1 MIVVND
7 VHKRYQTPHGAG
19 RWILKGVT
27 LTIPTQVSVGLVG
40 RNGAGKST
48 LLNLIGGVDTPTRG
62 TVDRRCRVSWPMGYG
77 GGLQGSL
84 TGRQN
89 AKFVS
94 RLHGFG
100 GAETMAEK
108 IAYIEDFAELGSSF
122 DEPVRTYSSG
132 MKSRLQ
138 FGLSLAFDFDVYIS
152 DEATSAG
159 DASFRQKAADA
170 FKRVANRSGLIMV
183 AHSEGT
189 LRQFCQAGI
198 WLNEGQAHW
207 FDDIEDA
214 LKNYRD
220 SISIA

>member
-1 MIVVND
+1 MIIVDD

-19 RWILKGVT
+19 RWILKGVNI
-27 LTIPTQVSVGLVG
+27 TIPANISVGLVG

-62 TVDRRCRVSWPMGYG
+62 VVERRSRVSWPMGYG

-94 RLHGFG
+94 RLHGFDSLNS
-100 GAETMAEK
+100 MAEK
-108 IAYIEDFAELGSSF
+108 IAFIQDFAELGSSF

-159 DASFRQKAADA
+159 DASFRKKASDA
-170 FKRVANRSGLIMV
+170 FKRIADRSGLIMV
-183 AHSEGT
+183 SHSDGT
-189 LRQFCQAGI
+189 LREFCQAGI
-198 WLNEGQAHW
+198 WLHEGQAHW
-207 FDDIEDA
+207 FDSIEDA
-214 LKNYRD
+214 LKNYKD
-220 SISIA
+220 SIST